1 MFHQKITNMKANL
14 ENLIS
19 AMKKCAEAH
28 NANLLDYSAEDQLCI
43 DSDTVP
49 TVADVRMI
57 ASAFFGSADVET
69 DWGFTTLWIH
79 EFKENVCMEQLR
91 MALPY
96 GAVDKFEQWRDGLWE
111 DYYAERISDDS
122 LLEELAEIDE
132 MEKNS

>member
-1 MFHQKITNMKANL
+1 MKANL

-28 NANLLDYSAEDQLCI
+28 KANFFDYSDEGQLCI
-43 DSDTVP
+43 DGDSVP
-49 TVADVRMI
+49 LVADVRMI
-57 ASAFFGSADVET
+57 ASAFFGAADVDNE
-69 DWGFTTLWIH
+69 WGFTTLWIH
-79 EFKENVCMEQLR
+79 EFKKDVTMEQLR

>member
-1 MFHQKITNMKANL
+1 
-14 ENLIS
+14 
-19 AMKKCAEAH
+19 MKKCAEAH
-28 NANLLDYSAEDQLCI
+28 KANLLDYSAEDQLCI

-57 ASAFFGSADVET
+57 ASAFFGSADVESG
-69 DWGFTTLWIH
+69 WGFTTLWIH
-79 EFKENVCMEQLR
+79 EFKKDVTMEQLR

-111 DYYAERISDDS
+111 DYDAGRISGDS

-132 MEKNS
+132 MEKTS

>member
-1 MFHQKITNMKANL
+1 MKANL
-14 ENLIS
+14 ENLVS

-28 NANLLDYSAEDQLCI
+28 KAKFFDYSAEDQLCI

>member
-1 MFHQKITNMKANL
+1 MKANL

-28 NANLLDYSAEDQLCI
+28 KAPLFVWLEDDQLAI
-43 DSDTVP
+43 ESDTVP
-49 TVADVRMI
+49 VVADVRMI

-69 DWGFTTLWIH
+69 DWGFTVLNIH

-96 GAVDKFEQWRDGLWE
+96 GEADKFEQWRDGLWE
-111 DYYAERISDDS
+111 DYRSRLISDDD
-122 LLEELAEIDE
+122 LIEELAEIDE
-132 MEKNS
+132 MEKKEKNS